1 MYYGFAEPVIIAGPR
16 NAHLRPLIPP
26 LAILFSSLL
35 ARALRPS
42 SPGHQSSLFP
52 GPRTSPLSRRAVVSF
67 SPRRRIALSR
77 RRFVTSMRPFYNHY
91 RFSQLD
97 RGCAPRRASLSLSI
111 SRSPPFSFSFLRLFV
126 SPSSRLFTPRI
137 SRSRPEFRCSQLRD
151 GPTMKRRWDA
161 RSRARPPTFTPVL
174 LLIRPRRKPR
184 AAEIYYRDARALI
197 LDLARTLRGTIV
209 FTFDFRRRAPRTSA
223 LRLRDY
229 ANS

>member
-35 ARALRPS
+35 ARAPS
-42 SPGHQSSLFP
+42 VVPGAPPALFSRGPNQPSLAP
-52 GPRTSPLSRRAVVSF
+52 RAVVSF
-67 SPRRRIALSR
+67 SPRRRITLSR

-97 RGCAPRRASLSLSI
+97 RGCAPRLSLSLSI
-111 SRSPPFSFSFLRLFV
+111 SLSPPFSFSFLQLFV
-126 SPSSRLFTPRI
+126 SLVAPVYPRI
-137 SRSRPEFRCSQLRD
+137 SRSRPEFRCSQLRMDRRRSDD
-151 GPTMKRRWDA
+151 GTRALARQLLRRCSSSA
-161 RSRARPPTFTPVL
+161 AQKTSRGGNLLPRRARARANIRSLRELSAARLYLPLTFDEHRV
-174 LLIRPRRKPR
+174 RPR
-184 AAEIYYRDARALI
+184 
-197 LDLARTLRGTIV
+197 
-209 FTFDFRRRAPRTSA
+209 A